1 MAVPALR
8 TPPTN
13 NLLSLAPPLIL
24 ASRFGWQ
31 PLRLAFVEQQ
41 QDCEQ
46 CETPA
51 CIEMRDAILDC
62 LSISDKNAFNSLV
75 GGCLSISY
83 WSMGGGCADG
93 GGGVLQW
100 VGIDSLLLHSQWEG
114 VVLMVVEACCSGW
127 A

>member
-1 MAVPALR
+1 MAVPAPK

-46 CETPA
+46 RETPA

-62 LSISDKNAFNSLV
+62 LSISDKNALNSLV
-75 GGCLSISY
+75 GGCLSISDQNALTFLVSRCLVPFWTACRFPTRMRSTF
-83 WSMGGGCADG
+83 WSAD
-93 GGGVLQW
+93 
-100 VGIDSLLLHSQWEG
+100 
-114 VVLMVVEACCSGW
+114 A
-127 A
+127 